1 MSANVCQVPGYISV
15 RSLSAPDLD
24 PGTRHIFSTLTP
36 NRSSLH
42 LAGRMDTFRC
52 VLLGLKSGYD
62 YEVQFRLF
70 KGLHSLCDVEGGG
83 CSSPG
88 DSS

>member
-1 MSANVCQVPGYISV
+1 MSANVCQVPGYTSV

-24 PGTRHIFSTLTP
+24 PGTRHIFSMMTP

-42 LAGRMDTFRC
+42 LRGRMDAFRY

-70 KGLHSLCDVEGGG
+70 KGLHSFWDVTCGG

-88 DSS
+88 DSF